1 MRVAIGSDH
10 AGFALKEA
18 VKVCLTAEHR
28 EVLDLGTHSTDPVD
42 YSDYAEA
49 VGRALRENRAE
60 RGILLC
66 GSGVGASMAANRIPG
81 IRAGLCHD
89 TYSAHQGVEHDDMNV
104 LVLGGRIVGV
114 ELARELIGAFLNA
127 RFTGEARHRRRLA
140 KMTALENP
148 LRALQVFG
156 QSVWLDYI
164 RRSLITSGELRRLI
178 DEDGLRG
185 LTSNPAI
192 FEKAVTGSSDYR
204 EVLERPDHRTLDAK
218 ALYERLAV
226 QDIRDAADALRPVYD
241 ETSRRDGYVSFE
253 VSPLLAYDTAATLD
267 EAQRLWRVVGRDN
280 LMIKVPATPQ
290 GIHAVRELIGEGIN
304 VNVTL
309 LFAQDSYELVAEA
322 YIAGLETYAARRGDL
337 KRVASVASFF
347 ISRIDTA
354 IDTLV
359 AARLQAGTNANETS
373 VLRSLTGK
381 VAIANAK
388 LTYQRYQELF
398 SGRRWQALAG
408 GGAQTQRLLWAS
420 TGTKNPSYRD
430 VVYIEELIGP
440 DTVNT
445 IPPATFD
452 AFRDHGRPRASL
464 VDDVESAADTMAT
477 LAEVGISMN
486 DVTDKLLVEG
496 VQLFSDAFEKLLKAV
511 EKQTKQA
518 GAGRLNRLTCTLP
531 EPLAAAVNES
541 LAEWRAHGKVRKL
554 WGRDASL
561 WSGRDEAQWLGWLGI
576 TNGQL
581 AHIERLTGIRE
592 AARSAGFS
600 HVLLLGM
607 GGSSLGPEVIK
618 TTFGTLGG
626 FPELYVLDSTDPAQ
640 VKAFEHKVDLKNTL
654 FIVSSKSGSTL
665 EPNIFKQY
673 FFDRVERLVGS
684 KEAGGHFLAIT
695 DPGSKM
701 QQVAERDG
709 FRRVFLGWPN
719 IGGRYSVLSD
729 FGLVPAA
736 IIGVDVAKFLERT
749 EEMVCACM
757 PSVPVA
763 ENPGVVLGTILGVA
777 AQEFGRDKVTIV
789 VSPGIFALGAWLE
802 QLLAESTGKDGKGL
816 IPIDREALGKPD
828 VYGRDRLF
836 VYLRLASAPDADQ
849 DGSADE
855 LERAGH
861 PVVRIA
867 IDGPYD
873 LGEEF
878 FRWEFAT
885 AVAGSILGIHPFD
898 QPDVEASKI
907 ATRKLTDAYE
917 KSGALPQETP
927 IFTGNGIELF
937 TDEKNAA
944 VLSKWVNGTPTLARY
959 LKAHLNRLKEGD
971 YFALLAYI
979 EMNEAHERVLQE
991 IRQGVR
997 DIMRVATCLEFGPR
1011 FLHSTGQAYK
1021 GGPNTGVFLQ
1031 ITCDDAVDLPV
1042 PGRKYTFGVV
1052 KAAQARGDFEVLVG
1066 RDRCA
1071 LRAHLGADVAAGL
1084 DTLRVTLLAALGL
1097 GRFTQAAQNPKDD
1110 GLR

>member
-18 VKVCLTAEHR
+18 VKAFLTAEHR
-28 EVLDLGTHSTDPVD
+28 LLDLGTHGTDPVD

-89 TYSAHQGVEHDDMNV
+89 TYSAHQGVEHDNMNV

-127 RFTGEARHRRRLA
+127 RFTDEERHRRRLA

-164 RRSLITSGELRRLI
+164 RRSLISSGELRRLI

-192 FEKAVTGSSDYR
+192 FEKAITGSSDYR
-204 EVLERPDHRTLDAK
+204 AVLERPDVRSLDAK
-218 ALYERLAV
+218 TLYEQLVV

-241 ETSRRDGYVSFE
+241 ETSRRDGYVSLE
-253 VSPLLAYDTAATLD
+253 VSPLLAYDIAATLE
-267 EAQRLWRVVGRDN
+267 EARRLWRAVERDN
-280 LMIKVPATPQ
+280 LMIKVPATRQ
-290 GIHAVRELIGEGIN
+290 GIVAVKELIGEGVN

-309 LFAQDSYELVAEA
+309 LFAKDAYERVAEA
-322 YIAGLETYAARRGDL
+322 YIAGLEAYAARRGGDL
-337 KRVASVASFF
+337 GRIASVASFF

-354 IDTLV
+354 VDGLL
-359 AARLQAGTNANETS
+359 AER
-373 VLRSLTGK
+373 LRSATHAGEASLLRGLIGRA
-381 VAIANAK
+381 AIANAK
-388 LTYQRYQELF
+388 LTYQRYLELF
-398 SGRRWQALAG
+398 AGRRWQTLAG
-408 GGAQTQRLLWAS
+408 QGAQTQRLLWAS

-430 VVYIEELIGP
+430 VVYVEELIAP

-452 AFRDHGRPRASL
+452 AFRDHGQPRASL
-464 VDDVESAADTMAT
+464 VEDVEAAADTMAT
-477 LAEVGISMN
+477 LAGVGIPIKE
-486 DVTDKLLVEG
+486 VTDKLLVDG
-496 VQLFSDAFEKLLKAV
+496 VQLFADAFGKLLKAV
-511 EKQTKQA
+511 EEQTAEA
-518 GAGRLNRLTCTLP
+518 GAGRLNRLTYTLP
-531 EPLAAAVNES
+531 APLAAAVEKS
-541 LAEWRAHGKVRKL
+541 LVEWRTQGKVRRL
-554 WGRDASL
+554 WGRDVSL
-561 WSGRDEAQWLGWLGI
+561 WSSRDEAQWLGWLGV

-581 AHIERLTGIRE
+581 AHIGRLTGIRE
-592 AARSAGFS
+592 AARNARFS

-618 TTFGTLGG
+618 TTFGRIGG
-626 FPELYVLDSTDPAQ
+626 FPELFVLDSTDPAQ
-640 VKAFEHKVDLKNTL
+640 VKAFESKVDLTTTL

-665 EPNIFKQY
+665 EPNVFRQY
-673 FFDRVERLVGS
+673 FFDRIERLVGPE
-684 KEAGGHFLAIT
+684 EAGSRFLAIT

-701 QQVAERDG
+701 QQVAECDG

-719 IGGRYSVLSD
+719 ICGRFSVLSD

-736 IIGVDVAKFLERT
+736 IMGVDVAKLLDRT

-757 PSVPVA
+757 PAVPVA
-763 ENPGVVLGTILGVA
+763 ENPGVVLGIIMGVA
-777 AQEFGRDKVTIV
+777 AQEFARDKVTIV
-789 VSPGIFALGAWLE
+789 ASPAIFGLGAWLE

-816 IPIDREALGKPD
+816 IPIDREALGNPE

-836 VYLRLASAPDADQ
+836 AYLRLSSAPDAAQ
-849 DGSADE
+849 DACVAA
-855 LERAGH
+855 LQRAGH
-861 PVVRIA
+861 PVVHIA
-867 IDGPYD
+867 VDGAYD
-873 LGEEF
+873 IGEEF

-907 ATRKLTDAYE
+907 ATRKLTDEYE
-917 KSGALPQETP
+917 KCGTLPRETP
-927 IFTGNGIELF
+927 ILEEEGIQIF
-937 TDEKNAA
+937 TDAKNVAQLA
-944 VLSKWVNGTPTLARY
+944 KSVNGTPTLAGF
-959 LKAHLNRLKEGD
+959 LEAHVNRLNAGD
-971 YFALLAYI
+971 YFAILAYI
-979 EMNEAHERVLQE
+979 EMNATHTRMLQE
-991 IRQGVR
+991 MRQSIR
-997 DIMRVATCLEFGPR
+997 DAKRVATCLEFGPR

-1042 PGRKYTFGVV
+1042 PGRAYTFGVV
-1052 KAAQARGDFEVLVG
+1052 KAAQARADLEVLLK
-1066 RDRCA
+1066 RDRRA

-1084 DTLRVTLLAALGL
+1084 DALRVALLEALGRDRAT
-1097 GRFTQAAQNPKDD
+1097 GPASPTE
-1110 GLR
+1110 